1 MMLSKVKSG
10 GSLIASKDPSL
21 KQLKALSKLLDRQH
35 KQNTR
40 VVKEIVLMMI
50 VRTMRQKMA
59 GSSRTKSTSPFKKL
73 VMREWC

>member
-21 KQLKALSKLLDRQH
+21 KQLKALSKVLDRQH

-50 VRTMRQKMA
+50 VRTMRQKTA
-59 GSSRTKSTSPFKKL
+59 GSSRTKLTGLFRKL